1 MLKKLNFDST
11 IKKVENISNKADVI
25 MRNKLIIAIFLIVD
39 GITFIMNPNNS
50 LAEMARN
57 IIIIALLASFSTMIT
72 NIASKTK
79 DTKSIIMSI
88 VIIVILVIIYIYPD
102 MISAYIQI
110 IFALFIIFEGLI
122 NIFNALN
129 MNKLSKYTQGISE
142 KFGNIISQ
150 KNGNQDDVYK
160 GMEEQKDK
168 LINPLKNI
176 VGKTSK
182 TSILYII
189 VNMASIILG
198 VILIVFPNI
207 SMVVWGII
215 FMYTGISDLMV
226 AMRTMSISKKIKE
239 KKFKEIIYDEDE
251 KDDQKQNKTDIE

>member
-1 MLKKLNFDST
+1 MVKKLNFDDT
-11 IKKVENISNKADVI
+11 IKKVEGVSNKINVI

-79 DTKSIIMSI
+79 DIKSIIISI
-88 VIIVILVIIYIYPD
+88 VITVILVILYIYPD
-102 MISAYIQI
+102 IISAYIQI

-129 MNKLSKYTQGISE
+129 MNKLSKYTQGIAE
-142 KFGNIISQ
+142 KFDNVMSQ
-150 KNGNQDDVYK
+150 KNDNQDDVYK

-168 LINPLKNI
+168 IINPLKNI
-176 VGKTSK
+176 VGKTN
-182 TSILYII
+182 TASILYII
-189 VNMASIILG
+189 INMASIILG

-215 FMYTGISDLMV
+215 FIYTGFSDLLVSMK
-226 AMRTMSISKKIKE
+226 TMNISKKIKE
-239 KKFKEIIYDEDE
+239 KKFKEIIYDENE
-251 KDDQKQNKTDIE
+251 KDEQKQNKTDIE